1 MLRIRLQ
8 RTGKKKQ
15 AHFRVVLQE
24 HTWKTKGK
32 YLELLGTY
40 DPHAKKLDVNRERIE
55 HWISQGAQIS
65 PTVNNLMVNNGV
77 WDRAK
82 MESWKPKV
90 KESSGEGAD
99 ERKGEAVP
107 PEAEASEEPA
117 AEPGQEEEGDGPF
130 EEPATA

>member
-1 MLRIRLQ
+1 M
-8 RTGKKKQ
+8 
-15 AHFRVVLQE
+15 VLQE

-32 YLELLGTY
+32 YLELFGTY

-55 HWISQGAQIS
+55 HWMSQGAQIS

-90 KESSGEGAD
+90 KESSEEGTD

-117 AEPGQEEEGDGPF
+117 AEPGQEEAGDGTS
-130 EEPATA
+130 EEPATT